1 MDENRARGATVI
13 PALGPR
19 GEGWTALQVVLMFG
33 IVVAAWT
40 SPAQD
45 LNAPGVGLAR
55 GLGSI
60 VVLGGLVLITWSSRL
75 LRQGRAFT
83 ALPRPLETGSL
94 VESGPYRFIRHPIY
108 AGLVVAGVG
117 VAILRLSP
125 IVAVLTALLFV
136 VLDLKRRR
144 EEAWLVDRYGEYA
157 AYRRRSRALIPFL
170 Y

>member
-1 MDENRARGATVI
+1 M
-13 PALGPR
+13 
-19 GEGWTALQVVLMFG
+19 
-33 IVVAAWT
+33 
-40 SPAQD
+40 
-45 LNAPGVGLAR
+45 
-55 GLGSI
+55 
-60 VVLGGLVLITWSSRL
+60 
-75 LRQGRAFT
+75 RQGRAFT